1 MGRLTGFLAAGCIAL
16 AGGMASAQDMPVVV
30 ELFTSQ
36 GCSSCPPADEILSQL
51 SDREDVIPLALHVDY
66 WDYIG
71 WQDVFARHDF
81 TRRQKTYART
91 GGWKMIYTPQMV
103 INGQD
108 DVVGSRPMRL
118 AELIRKHAEQPA
130 HVTLDVQRDG
140 NEIVIRAEARDSLRP
155 CDIQVVRYV
164 PRAEVEITRGENAG
178 HRLTY
183 TNIARTWDVV
193 ARWDGRGVYEGR
205 VRIDAGEPV
214 VVLVQEPGTGH
225 IVAAA
230 RLR

>member
-1 MGRLTGFLAAGCIAL
+1 MGKLTRAFAAGWIAF
-16 AGGMASAQDMPVVV
+16 AGAASAQDMPVVV

-71 WQDVFARHDF
+71 WRDVFAQRVF
-81 TRRQKTYART
+81 TRRQKSYART

-108 DVVGSRPMRL
+108 DVVGSRPMKL
-118 AELIRKHAEQPA
+118 ADLIRKHSGQPT
-130 HVTLDVQRDG
+130 HVDLDVRRDG
-140 NEIVIRAEARDSLRP
+140 DRIVIRAESVDGVRP
-155 CDIQVVRYV
+155 CDIHVVRYLSHKDV
-164 PRAEVEITRGENAG
+164 QITRGENAG
-178 HRLTY
+178 HTLTY
-183 TNIARTWDVV
+183 TNIASSWDVL
-193 ARWDGRGVYEGR
+193 ARWDGRGVFEGHAD
-205 VRIDAGEPV
+205 IAAAEPV
-214 VVLVQEPGTGH
+214 VVLVQDPKSGH